1 MSLWSAYVSE
11 LRRDIVFI
19 ERDWGFISFSFPDF
33 APDCVYA
40 EDIYVLPSRRGE
52 GLALELIAQVEAA
65 GRKAGKQNLL
75 AIVKTVSLT
84 CAESLKAHL
93 AVGFVPV
100 AAESGNIWLKRPI
113 ESLGE

>member
-11 LRRDIVFI
+11 LRKDVIFI

-40 EDIYVLPSRRGE
+40 EDIYVLPDRRGE
-52 GLALELIAQVEAA
+52 GLANELICQVEEA
-65 GRKAGKQNLL
+65 GRKAGKHNLL
-75 AIVKTVSLT
+75 AIIKIASLT
-84 CAESLKAHL
+84 CVESLKAHL

-100 AAESGNIWLKRPI
+100 VSESGNIWLKRPI
-113 ESLGE
+113 ESLGD